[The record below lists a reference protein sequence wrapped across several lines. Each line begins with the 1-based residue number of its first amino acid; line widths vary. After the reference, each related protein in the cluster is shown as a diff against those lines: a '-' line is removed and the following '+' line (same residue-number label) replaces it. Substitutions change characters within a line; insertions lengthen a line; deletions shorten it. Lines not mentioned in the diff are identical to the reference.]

1 MSVNRFLYS
10 NPRFAQ
16 RVMLLNFLLL
26 ESVLQLEKTFHFQM
40 SSFLLP
46 AAMFHPMWP
55 PSRRRSTRT
64 SGARW
69 SPCSAFRSDNGS
81 SCDAAGCSHHSCP
94 TENGGWSRD
103 SASVLRSLRR
113 IVYSLLLIFEIS
125 CQHSYKTAVH
135 DWLCMCS
142 QYSQLMLKV

>member
-1 MSVNRFLYS
+1 M
-10 NPRFAQ
+10 
-16 RVMLLNFLLL
+16 
-26 ESVLQLEKTFHFQM
+26 
-40 SSFLLP
+40 LP
-46 AAMFHPMWP
+46 AAMIHPMRP
-55 PSRRRSTRT
+55 PSRRPRRRRSTRT

-125 CQHSYKTAVH
+125 CQHSYKTAMH
-135 DWLCMCS
+135 DGLCMCS
-142 QYSQLMLKV
+142 QYSQLMLKVSATCATTIHSHVCTCLVLIFFKM